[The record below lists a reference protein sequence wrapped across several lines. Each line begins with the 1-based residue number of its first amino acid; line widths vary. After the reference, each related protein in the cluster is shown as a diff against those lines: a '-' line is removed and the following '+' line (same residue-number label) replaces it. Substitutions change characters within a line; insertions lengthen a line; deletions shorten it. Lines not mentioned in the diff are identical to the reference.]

1 MHAYRDAIRRSAG
14 AYVLYPGNGTGETR
28 REFHELLPGLGAF
41 PLRPRPGGEVAGA
54 EELAGFIR
62 DISRH
67 VANQASAM
75 ERTQYWSARYNR
87 RAGRRMPPVDF
98 LARPPADT
106 LTLVGYARRPQVDWI
121 LRTKQYNL
129 RAGDR
134 PGAVALTDEMLSA
147 DLVLIWS
154 GTPDRRYVVG
164 AFERVGPW
172 QVATADELTGMG
184 YPGRDEEA
192 HYLVTPIEPLPVAT
206 EKLVRPD
213 ALAELVV
220 DPFGAPTTATWD
232 ILCT

>member
-1 MHAYRDAIRRSAG
+1 
-14 AYVLYPGNGTGETR
+14 
-28 REFHELLPGLGAF
+28 
-41 PLRPRPGGEVAGA
+41 
-54 EELAGFIR
+54 
-62 DISRH
+62 
-67 VANQASAM
+67 
-75 ERTQYWSARYNR
+75 
-87 RAGRRMPPVDF
+87 MPPVDF